1 MDDKYECMHTDT
13 AANGQQLSKPSK
25 KQSQYFLNGCSRQ
38 QNLLRRPC
46 DDHES
51 VISSMDAQ
59 GSKTSFADLVMT
71 MNLLTC

>member
-51 VISSMDAQ
+51 V
-59 GSKTSFADLVMT
+59 
-71 MNLLTC
+71 NLLTSHLGTQALRASI